1 MDWKKVAAHCYA
13 LLDGAWMKSVL
24 LTIRIIKG
32 LRRSR
37 MIYFLSRKGERD
49 SSSEGLGNV

>member
-1 MDWKKVAAHCYA
+1 MIIRRCMDKV
-13 LLDGAWMKSVL
+13 GSQR
-24 LTIRIIKG
+24 TIRIIKG

-49 SSSEGLGNV
+49 SSSEGLGNL